1 MADWQQLYQ
10 LTQQMQGR
18 LHQLQLDL
26 ADQSYEVQAGAG
38 MVRVTVDGQGGL
50 RRLHIDPDCFDG
62 RDAELLADLI
72 VGAVAEAQRR
82 ATEALQQEVRRVSP
96 SAPTLP
102 I

>member
-26 ADQSYEVQAGAG
+26 ADHTYDVQAGAG
-38 MVRVTVDGQGGL
+38 MVRVTVDGQGVL
-50 RRLHIDPDCFDG
+50 RRLHIDPECFAG

-72 VGAVAEAQRR
+72 LSAVAEAQRR
-82 ATEALQQEVRRVSP
+82 ASEALQQEVRRVSP
-96 SAPTLP
+96 STPSLP
-102 I
+102 L

>member
-18 LHQLQLDL
+18 LQQLQLDL

-38 MVRVTVDGQGGL
+38 MIRVTVDGQGFL
-50 RRLHIDPDCFDG
+50 RRLHIDPECFAG
-62 RDAELLADLI
+62 RDGELLADLI

-82 ATEALQQEVRRVSP
+82 AAEAMQQEVRRVSP
-96 SAPTLP
+96 STPNLP
-102 I
+102 L